1 MIKNFIINN
10 YRGLQN
16 LSLKDLNKINVFV
29 GPNNCGKTSILEAI
43 ILSGLFDDVD
53 LLADTLKSRY
63 HSFSP
68 EYFKSLFP
76 VGEEPVIRLQ
86 SGMDHSDQMLHTNLE
101 YEKSQM
107 ITDEKTASI
116 SNVFELHFLC
126 TYGNRSN
133 DRPRSFTVR
142 FEDVQGGLKI
152 IVGKSSE
159 NDVFNMHI
167 PCKFVSF
174 SRFESSVR
182 LIDDIDKVL
191 ERNLRQELIDIL
203 KLFDDKIINFEI
215 VGKDR
220 TIKLFKENQ
229 NIPLTLYDYGN
240 GMYKAFSIAASALLS
255 KDGILLVD
263 EIEAGIHNKAL
274 RDFIEKLL
282 DVCSLYNVQVFLT
295 THSLESIDIIL
306 EDCQSRLN
314 EVSIYHIRN
323 KEKQTVA
330 KKYSGEKLFTLRNEI
345 GFDVR

>member
-1 MIKNFIINN
+1 MLKNFIINH
-10 YRGLQN
+10 YRGLQD

-53 LLADTLKSRY
+53 LLADILKSRY
-63 HSFSP
+63 YNFSP

-76 VGEEPVIRLQ
+76 VGQEPVIRLQ
-86 SGMDHSDQMLHTNLE
+86 SGMDHSDKMLHTNLK
-101 YEKSQM
+101 YEKSQIM
-107 ITDEKTASI
+107 ADEKTGSI

-126 TYGNRSN
+126 TYDNITN
-133 DRPRSFTVR
+133 DNSKNFTVR
-142 FEDVQGGLKI
+142 FEDVKGGLKI
-152 IVGKSSE
+152 VITKSSE
-159 NDVFNMHI
+159 NDAFNMQI

-191 ERNLRQELIDIL
+191 ELNLRQELIDIL
-203 KLFDDKIINFEI
+203 KLFDDKINNFEI

-229 NIPLTLYDYGN
+229 NMPLTLYDYGN

-282 DVCSLYNVQVFLT
+282 NVCSLYHVQVFLT

-306 EDCQSRLN
+306 EECQSRLN
-314 EVSIYHIRN
+314 DVSIYHIRN